1 MRKISDRHGM
11 SLVATVIGGMIRW
24 NEKTGEGMNLSRIFR
39 HFMIILLSFQLVSCG
54 TILYPERR
62 NQKVG
67 RVDVGVALLDGF
79 WLLAG
84 LIPGIIAFAVDFST
98 GAIYLPAKS
107 ARGLDYDNIRTVRF
121 DPKTTTPAQIEGII
135 HQETSR
141 DFSFSDKRLT
151 LSRLENSE
159 EIPVFFEQ
167 VQQ

>member
-1 MRKISDRHGM
+1 
-11 SLVATVIGGMIRW
+11 
-24 NEKTGEGMNLSRIFR
+24 MNLSKIIK
-39 HFMIILLSFQLVSCG
+39 HFMIISLSFQLASCG

-62 NQKVG
+62 NQKLG
-67 RVDVGVALLDGF
+67 RIDVGVVLLDGF
-79 WLLAG
+79 WLFAG

-107 ARGLDYDNIRTVRF
+107 ARGLDYDHIRTVRF
-121 DPKTTTPAQIEGII
+121 DPKNTTQAQLEEII
-135 HQETSR
+135 RQETSR

-151 LSRLENSE
+151 LSRLGNSE

>member
-1 MRKISDRHGM
+1 M
-11 SLVATVIGGMIRW
+11 SLSKIVKHFTV
-24 NEKTGEGMNLSRIFR
+24 
-39 HFMIILLSFQLVSCG
+39 ILLSFQLASCG

-67 RVDVGVALLDGF
+67 RIDVGVALLDGF

-107 ARGLDYDNIRTVRF
+107 ARGLDYDHIRTVRF
-121 DPKTTTPAQIEGII
+121 DPKNTTQKQIEEII
-135 HQETSR
+135 RQETSR
-141 DFSFSDKRLT
+141 DFSFSDERLT
-151 LSRLENSE
+151 LSRLETSE
-159 EIPVFFEQ
+159 DLPAFFEQ

>member
-1 MRKISDRHGM
+1 
-11 SLVATVIGGMIRW
+11 
-24 NEKTGEGMNLSRIFR
+24 MNLSRIIK
-39 HFMIILLSFQLVSCG
+39 HFMIILLSFHLASCG

-62 NQKVG
+62 NQNVG
-67 RVDVGVALLDGF
+67 RIDVGVALLDGF

-107 ARGLDYDNIRTVRF
+107 ARGPDYDHIRTVRF
-121 DPKTTTPAQIEGII
+121 DPKNTTQAQLEEII
-135 HQETSR
+135 RQETSR

-151 LSRLENSE
+151 LSRLENNG